1 MINKI
6 VWTSDG
12 SKDSLDALAYAEN
25 LARLFDSEIIGLY
38 VIPDYFEVTVLDEFP
53 SAELDLLADWI
64 KEKESM
70 GSDRLQNIAEELNAK
85 GVNFS
90 TRITQGVPYLKII
103 ETAEELNAD
112 LIVMGKGRA
121 EAKNILGATALKV
134 IRRSRIPVL
143 VVKTDE
149 PKTEIKKILI
159 PTDLYNIRSRDLE
172 LAMEFSKD
180 MDAELFSLN
189 IVTTGEGK
197 YPPEMIERM
206 RGNAYDKLTQKLDDE
221 GLGKIVEPV
230 VNTSKNAW
238 IGIVN
243 FAQEKNIDI
252 IFMNS
257 YQGGKFRREEF
268 IGSVA
273 ERVVQEASC
282 PVITV
287 KPL

>member
-1 MINKI
+1 MIDKI

-12 SKDSLDALAYAEN
+12 SRDSLDALNYAVN
-25 LARLFDSEIIGLY
+25 LARIFGSEIVGLY
-38 VIPDYFEVTVLDEFP
+38 VIPDYFEVPTLDEFP
-53 SAELDLLADWI
+53 STELDLLASWI
-64 KEKESM
+64 KEKESK
-70 GSDRLQNIAEELNAK
+70 GSDRLKSIAEDLSSRGIK
-85 GVNFS
+85 FS

-121 EAKNILGATALKV
+121 EEKNILGATALKV

-143 VVKTDE
+143 VAKMD
-149 PKTEIKKILI
+149 KSKAEIKRILI
-159 PTDLYNIRSRDLE
+159 PSDIYNIRSRDLE
-172 LAMEFSKD
+172 LALDFSKD
-180 MDAELFSLN
+180 MGAELFSLN
-189 IVTTGEGK
+189 VVVTGEGK
-197 YPPEMIERM
+197 YPPEVIERM
-206 RGNAYDKLTQKLDDE
+206 RGNAYDKLTQTLDDE
-221 GLGKIVEPV
+221 GLGKLIEPV
-230 VNTSKNAW
+230 VTTSKNAW
-238 IGIVN
+238 MGIVD
-243 FAQEKNIDI
+243 FVKEKDVDL

>member
-1 MINKI
+1 MLNKI

-12 SKDSLDALAYAEN
+12 SKDSLDALTYAEN
-25 LARLFDSEIIGLY
+25 LARLFGSEIVGLY
-38 VIPDYFEVTVLDEFP
+38 VIPDYFEVSVLDEFP
-53 SAELDLLADWI
+53 NAELDLLANWI
-64 KEKESM
+64 QEKESK
-70 GSDRLQNIAEELNAK
+70 GSDRLKNIADELNAK
-85 GVNFS
+85 GLRFS

-121 EAKNILGATALKV
+121 EEKNILGATALKV

-143 VVKTDE
+143 VAKMDE
-149 PKTEIKKILI
+149 PRTEIKKILI
-159 PTDLYNIRSRDLE
+159 PTDLYNIRSRDLQ
-172 LAMEFSKD
+172 LALDFSKD
-180 MDAELFSLN
+180 MDVELFSLN
-189 IVTTGEGK
+189 IVVTGEGK

-221 GLGKIVEPV
+221 GLGKLIEPV

-243 FAQEKNIDI
+243 FVKEKNIDL

-273 ERVVQEASC
+273 ERVVQEAPC